1 MRNATVFAAKV
12 RDDLTLEFINP
23 ARFKQHLLPLKG
35 KIVEITAER
44 QSRRRSNEQ
53 NCYYWGVVLKMI
65 ADYCGYF
72 GRDEMESLHAE
83 LCRRFIPGPRHGR
96 LQLPKRTS
104 GLSTVEMNEYMESI
118 RVWAANELNLYIPE
132 PNEIKEA

>member
-1 MRNATVFAAKV
+1 MRNATVFTAKV

-35 KIVEITAER
+35 KIVEITAEL
-44 QSRRRSNEQ
+44 QRRHRSNEQ
-53 NCYYWGVVLKMI
+53 NRYYWGVVLKMI

-72 GRDEMESLHAE
+72 SQEEIESLHTE
-83 LCRRFIPGPRHGR
+83 MCRLFLPGVGM
-96 LQLPKRTS
+96 LALPTRTS
-104 GLSTVEMNEYMESI
+104 DLSTVEMNDYMKKV
-118 RVWAANELNLYIPE
+118 RAWAASELGVYIPE